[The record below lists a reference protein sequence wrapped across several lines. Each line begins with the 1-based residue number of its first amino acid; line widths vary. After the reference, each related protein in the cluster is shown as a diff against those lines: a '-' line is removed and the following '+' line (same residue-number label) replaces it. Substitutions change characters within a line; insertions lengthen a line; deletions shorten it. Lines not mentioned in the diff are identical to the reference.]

1 MNTTLITLNDGEFST
16 YTISPSNT
24 FSFPNVPPGVH
35 VLDVHSQHFHFSQ
48 VKIQILD
55 DISNVNVDVNVD
67 VNPNAN
73 TNAGQEPKCIEYF
86 YPGAAKRPIA
96 YPLTLYANAEYQ
108 YFTPRPT
115 FSPFNL
121 LRNPMILMMI
131 FSVGMMFVMPQMM
144 GNLDPEQKEQMKK
157 QMESQQDPTKML
169 SQLWGEIS
177 GGGGA
182 GTKEITEK
190 KVVRKERL
198 KRE

>member
-24 FSFPNVPPGVH
+24 FSFPNVPPGVN

-67 VNPNAN
+67 VNPN
-73 TNAGQEPKCIEYF
+73 TNAGQEPKRIEYF

-96 YPLTLYANAEYQ
+96 YPLTLYANPEYQ

-121 LRNPMILMMI
+121 LRHPMILMSI
-131 FSVGMMFVMPQMM
+131 SSVGMMFVMPHLMWH
-144 GNLDPEQKEQMKK
+144 LAPEQMEQMKK
-157 QMESQQDPTKML
+157 QMESQQDTAEIL
-169 SQLWGEIS
+169 SELWGEIS